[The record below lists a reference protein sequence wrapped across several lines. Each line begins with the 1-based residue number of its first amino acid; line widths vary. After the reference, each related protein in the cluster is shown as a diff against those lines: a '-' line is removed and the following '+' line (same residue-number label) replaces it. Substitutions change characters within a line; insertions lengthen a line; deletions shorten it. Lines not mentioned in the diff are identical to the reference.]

1 MPTTASNK
9 IYFRVDDDNEICI
22 EPNRWYTYL
31 DEHDLLEML
40 GALHPKKESQDS
52 GISALKTDNE
62 ALVKRIT
69 ALELQMIKMQELADY
84 VTLLQ
89 KTQIGGNFKGACYE
103 DTVYGVE
110 ELFAYSRVDA
120 IKELSTLLLRESL

>member
-1 MPTTASNK
+1 MPTTVSNEVD
-9 IYFRVDDDNEICI
+9 FRVDDDNEICI

-89 KTQIGGNFKGACYE
+89 KTQIGGNFKGACCE

-110 ELFAYSRVDA
+110 EPVDIA
-120 IKELSTLLLRESL
+120 GKKVGD

>member
-52 GISALKTDNE
+52 GIS
-62 ALVKRIT
+62 VKAPLAI
-69 ALELQMIKMQELADY
+69 QMEK
-84 VTLLQ
+84 
-89 KTQIGGNFKGACYE
+89 FKKYFAEEPVGIAGKKLD
-103 DTVYGVE
+103 DT
-110 ELFAYSRVDA
+110 
-120 IKELSTLLLRESL
+120 